1 MKFSKAVLNSPEKL
15 SKMGS
20 LIKTFMKRDGWHI
33 QSTLHSAEELME
45 ARKEPAAHKDLLVR
59 VGGYSAY
66 FVDLPPELQDEIV
79 ERTMHEVG

>member
-1 MKFSKAVLNSPEKL
+1 
-15 SKMGS
+15 
-20 LIKTFMKRDGWHI
+20 
-33 QSTLHSAEELME
+33 ME